1 MQRSDLEGYFKVER
15 AADPEWRA
23 KILGSGHLFKMIVHK
38 VYRDLGHLEGHLHK
52 AVENNRAMSQGTGHE
67 WYCMPLDELLS
78 QADAVIS
85 INKDPQ
91 EWPCSKTVG
100 NHCPLNHPPPS
111 STALP
116 PFAL

>member
-1 MQRSDLEGYFKVER
+1 MQRSDLEGYFKVGR

-38 VYRDLGHLEGHLHK
+38 VYRDLGHLEGLLHK

-67 WYCMPLDELLS
+67 WYYMPLDELLS

-91 EWPCSKTVG
+91 E
-100 NHCPLNHPPPS
+100 
-111 STALP
+111 
-116 PFAL
+116 